1 MALTGSLKETN
12 VNKAI
17 QAIHSIEQDIDLP
30 GGQRLQLRTDGD
42 DSILSIN
49 ASGKT
54 VVNIRIT
61 KQGAELIFED
71 GIRMRTQGN
80 LTLDGDRVTFR
91 AREDLKLESDG
102 DVSICARGDLHTE
115 GRIQNIHAKL
125 GNVNVKANDDVK
137 LRAERILLNT

>member
-71 GIRMRTQGN
+71 GIRMRAQGN